1 MRRTWSAVTIG
12 LALVSLGSASSA
24 GAQRPSCDGV
34 EVPGPGA
41 AARMSRAHAAGRGAR
56 DAARELRAALR
67 EQPGA
72 PALHVALGDA
82 LFLEG
87 DEDHAREAWSMA
99 LRIDRYDDDARLRV
113 VGRSRM
119 YGWQIIIADA

>member
-24 GAQRPSCDGV
+24 GAQRPSCDDV

-41 AARMSRAHAAGRGAR
+41 AVRMSRARAHLAGRRAR

-67 EQPGA
+67 EQPCA

-99 LRIDRYDDDARLRV
+99 LRIDRYDDDA
-113 VGRSRM
+113 
-119 YGWQIIIADA
+119 